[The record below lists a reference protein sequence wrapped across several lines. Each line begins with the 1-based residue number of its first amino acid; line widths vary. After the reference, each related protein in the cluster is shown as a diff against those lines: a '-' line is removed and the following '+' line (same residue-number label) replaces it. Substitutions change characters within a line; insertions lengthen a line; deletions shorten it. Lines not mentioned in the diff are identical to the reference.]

1 MDSSYQHRTND
12 DGSITIVQKGCDDL
26 TLSSLYLRDH
36 CPCPACRDPV
46 TLQRLVD
53 TFAIPDDIHAQDVL
67 DQKNGVRI
75 VWSPD
80 SHESLYEWDWLEAQ
94 RSSSHFPYD
103 LKYFD
108 TMTSKHPPM
117 VTFEE
122 TMSSDSGV
130 KEWVDLI
137 RTWGFCFVDGCP
149 VTSAGTRALIEQ
161 IAFIRTT
168 HYGA

>member
-1 MDSSYQHRTND
+1 MDSSYQHRRND
-12 DGSITIVQKGCDDL
+12 DGSIIIVRKGCDDL
-26 TLSSLYLRDH
+26 TLSSFYLRDH

-46 TLQRLVD
+46 TQQRLVD
-53 TFAIPDDIHAQDVL
+53 TFTIPDDVHAKDVE
-67 DQKNGVRI
+67 DQKNGLRI

-80 SHESLYEWDWLEAQ
+80 NHESLYKWDWLEAQ

-108 TMTSKHPPM
+108 TSISKHPPM
-117 VTFEE
+117 VTFEK

-130 KEWVDLI
+130 KDWVDLI
-137 RTWGFCFVDGCP
+137 RIWGFCFVDGCP
-149 VTSAGTRALIEQ
+149 VTSAGTQALIER